1 MLLNRK
7 IPTWLQ
13 NPIAIYVA
21 SGALACLSVTIRV
34 SLKAIFEEQ
43 SRFFLLLPITLLCA
57 VYGGVGPGLFAAL
70 LGGLLTVY
78 FLVRPEGGPP
88 GLGETKDVAGFVM
101 YLLMCAGFLWLTHR
115 EIKER
120 NRRLG
125 VEARLAAANKQLEEA
140 NAELEA
146 KVNERTAA
154 LKAASDELEGFCY
167 TVAHDLRTP
176 SRAIAGNAR
185 ILLEDYSSKLDGN
198 LSSHLHR
205 MNNAAVKLGSL
216 VDGLLIYARLAKQE
230 LIATDVNLE
239 KLAREVIEGEAR
251 RGKIDL
257 RLDIESDLYVRA
269 DERQMRILMRAL
281 GENSLLYRKPGQ
293 DAVISIRKRP
303 GGGFIFEDEGI
314 GFDMAYVEKVFQPFE
329 RLHRDETYPGVGL
342 GLANVERVVSRHG
355 GTVEIQSELGKGTV
369 VTVELPM
376 GTAPAKKQAVAA
388 RAS

>member
-1 MLLNRK
+1 MLSRPK
-7 IPTWLQ
+7 GPAWLK
-13 NPIAIYVA
+13 NPIAIYVVA
-21 SGALACLSVTIRV
+21 VALSCGSVAIRW
-34 SLKAIFEEQ
+34 SLNSVFQEQ
-43 SRFFLLLPITLLCA
+43 SRFFLLLPITLFCA
-57 VYGGVGPGLFAAL
+57 IYGGVGPALVASL
-70 LGGLLTVY
+70 LGGVLTLAL
-78 FLVRPEGGPP
+78 LVRNESGAP
-88 GLGETKDVAGFVM
+88 GLGQTKDIAGFVL

-115 EIKER
+115 EINER
-120 NRRLG
+120 KKRMG
-125 VEARLAAANKQLEEA
+125 VEARLATANAQLAAA

-146 KVNERTAA
+146 KVAERTAA

-185 ILLEDYSSKLDGN
+185 ILLEDYSGKLDSN
-198 LSSHLHR
+198 LSSHLQR

-257 RLDIESDLYVRA
+257 QLYIEPELYVRA

-281 GENSLLYRKPGQ
+281 GENSLLYRKPEKE
-293 DAVISIRKRP
+293 AVINVRKRP
-303 GGGFIFEDEGI
+303 GGGFVFEDEGI

-342 GLANVERVVSRHG
+342 GLANVERVVQRHG
-355 GTVEIQSELGKGTV
+355 GAVDIQSELGKGTTV
-369 VTVELPM
+369 SVELPI
-376 GTAPAKKQAVAA
+376 GNAPVKPQAVG
-388 RAS
+388 ASAS